1 MPVTRITLALAVAG
15 AAAAY
20 AVSGSTPPVPAYDAA
35 RFTLPSFEMARA
47 DRDPLYTGSLTTGR
61 RTYLAQASGS
71 EPASEPAVPEPA
83 ADAPAANAPTPDLTA
98 LRYFTREGNQRRVD
112 AEIARLKLLYPG
124 WTPPEDLNAPQQ
136 AGDPELDRIWQLYAA
151 GKYAEARGAVAARR
165 AADPKWTPP
174 ADLTARLNEA
184 EARERLINASDAKQ
198 WETVLSVAAEAPA
211 LLTCNDVDS
220 LWRVGEAFARTNR
233 TDRARDAYQYV
244 LKNCDDTGA
253 RLATLQKGLT
263 FLDTPQVDSL
273 LALERKGPDGKG
285 EFESVRV
292 DIVRAHVGLAAE
304 KSQTASDADVT
315 ALEGF
320 ARSGTSADDP
330 LVLGWYYL
338 RQKVPLKALD
348 WFKLATSRADTPKAA
363 EGLVLTLSALGRN
376 QEAEPSAYAARDKS
390 EDNLKAYRIVATAL
404 LATDPPPQLTAQVI
418 TRTAEELGRARE
430 ASGAQAL
437 GWYAYNTNQI
447 GTAIQWFST
456 ALSWDPNDEPS
467 AYGLAL
473 SLQNQKQTAG
483 FNQVVAQWRGRSERI
498 ATLGDPRRAAN
509 PPPRT
514 VNAAPTAMPQGSY
527 TYNAAPVAALPPAP
541 IAVPAPPV
549 AVADAGSGVDASV
562 ARASAAY
569 RAEQAPVVSYQ
580 APAAAPPRVISPP
593 PAPARTVVRE
603 ERVVE
608 RPARAMLDDFSE
620 PTPRRA
626 SRVTA
631 VAETSARATPRS
643 GCGNA
648 ASPAGAV
655 ARGWCLMEL
664 NRPMEAIRAFDIG
677 IQTGDGKVREDAA
690 YGKSL
695 ANLRAGLT
703 NDAAISAT
711 EAAQSPRRA
720 VELTAEILTQRALAA
735 YRDDKYAEAIV
746 ALDERARYV
755 PEITDLM
762 VVRGYAY
769 YNLHRYADAERVF
782 NAVAKTGNSAGARG
796 LVAIGEVTGRIKD

>member
-1 MPVTRITLALAVAG
+1 MAG
-15 AAAAY
+15 AATAY
-20 AVSGSTPPVPAYDAA
+20 AVSGAPKAPAFDAA
-35 RFTLPSFEMARA
+35 RFTSPAFEMGRA
-47 DRDPLYTGSLTTGR
+47 DRDPLYTGSLSAPR
-61 RTYLAQASGS
+61 NIFAQADTA
-71 EPASEPAVPEPA
+71 PASEPAAPEPA
-83 ADAPAANAPTPDLTA
+83 AAPAADAPTPDLTA

-124 WTPPEDLNAPQQ
+124 WTPPDDLNAPTQ
-136 AGDPELDRIWQLYAA
+136 AGDPELDRMWQLYAA
-151 GKYAEARGAVAARR
+151 AKYAEARGAVAARR

-184 EARERLINASDAKQ
+184 EARERLVNASDAKQ
-198 WETVLSVAAEAPA
+198 WETVLAVAAEAPA
-211 LLTCNDVDS
+211 LLTCADVDS
-220 LWRVGEAFARTNR
+220 LWRVGEAFARTSR
-233 TDRARDAYQYV
+233 SDRARDAYLYV
-244 LKNCDDTGA
+244 LKNCDDAGA
-253 RLATLQKGLT
+253 RLATVQKGLT
-263 FLDTPQVDSL
+263 FLDTPQLDSL
-273 LALERKGPDGKG
+273 LALERKGPEGKG

-304 KSQTASDADVT
+304 KSQVASDAHVT

-338 RQKVPLKALD
+338 RQKAPLKALD
-348 WFKLATSRADTPKAA
+348 WFKLATQRAETPKAA

-376 QEAEPSAYAARDKS
+376 LEAEPIAFAARDKS

-404 LATDPPPQLTAQVI
+404 LATDPPPQLTPQVI
-418 TRTAEELGRARE
+418 VRTAEELGRARE

-456 ALSWDPNDEPS
+456 ALGWDPNDEPS

-473 SLQNQKQTAG
+473 SLQNRKQTAQ
-483 FNQVVAQWRGRSERI
+483 FNQVVAQWRSRSERI

-514 VNAAPTAMPQGSY
+514 VNAVPAGMPQGSY
-527 TYNAAPVAALPPAP
+527 TYNATPVAALPAAP
-541 IAVPAPPV
+541 VAVPAPPAAV
-549 AVADAGSGVDASV
+549 AADAGQGVNASV
-562 ARASAAY
+562 ARASDAY
-569 RAEQAPVVSYQ
+569 RAEQVPVAAYTAQ
-580 APAAAPPRVISPP
+580 PAAPPRDISPQ
-593 PAPARTVVRE
+593 PAPVRTSYRE

-608 RPARAMLDDFSE
+608 TAPARAMLDDFSD
-620 PTPRRA
+620 PTPRRSA
-626 SRVTA
+626 RVTS
-631 VAETSARATPRS
+631 VASDAPKRATARN
-643 GCGNA
+643 GCGSA
-648 ASPAGAV
+648 VTPAGAV

-677 IQTGDGKVREDAA
+677 IQQGDGKVREDGA

-703 NDAAISAT
+703 NDAAIAAT

-735 YRDDKYAEAIV
+735 YRDDKYAETIV

-755 PEITDLM
+755 PELVDLM

-769 YNLHRYADAERVF
+769 YNLRRYSDAERVF
-782 NAVAKTGNSAGARG
+782 RAVAKTGNSAGARG